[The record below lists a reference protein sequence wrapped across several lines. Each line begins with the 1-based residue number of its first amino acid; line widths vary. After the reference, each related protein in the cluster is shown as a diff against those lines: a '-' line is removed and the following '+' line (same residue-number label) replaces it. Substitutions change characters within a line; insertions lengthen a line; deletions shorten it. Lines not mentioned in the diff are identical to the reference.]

1 MQNYGRNFFV
11 KSARSRRFNG
21 ERAIR
26 SVHDT
31 KAVSDAKEK
40 VKHNERQK
48 QTSHLQR
55 DESERK
61 NERGEGGEGE
71 REEKIPIK

>member
-1 MQNYGRNFFV
+1 M
-11 KSARSRRFNG
+11 
-21 ERAIR
+21 
-26 SVHDT
+26 HDT

-55 DESERK
+55 DDSERK

-71 REEKIPIK
+71 RERGENTNKIRRKCRQTFGDDWVDSTGRILS

>member
-21 ERAIR
+21 EGTIR

-40 VKHNERQK
+40 VKHN
-48 QTSHLQR
+48 
-55 DESERK
+55 
-61 NERGEGGEGE
+61 
-71 REEKIPIK
+71 RETETDIPLTKG